1 MSHALTVYFDGDCG
15 FCSTVKRTFE
25 RVDFLRLLKFV
36 SFRQAISKQ
45 LPVSMEE
52 LETAMYAVSPSG
64 VRYRGMEAA
73 AVMMER
79 MPLLFLPSLFL
90 MFLNKIGVGSR
101 LYDMISANR
110 YCFNP
115 GFAGKDCKVEVSIK

>member
-15 FCSTVKRTFE
+15 FCSTVKRMFE
-25 RVDFLRLLKFV
+25 RFDSLRLLKFV
-36 SFRQAISKQ
+36 SFRQATSKQ

-79 MPLLFLPSLFL
+79 MPPLFLPALFL
-90 MFLNKIGVGSR
+90 IFLNKIGVGSR
-101 LYDMISANR
+101 LYDMISASR
-110 YCFNP
+110 YCFYP
-115 GFAGKDCKVEVSIK
+115 GSAGKECRAKVSVR